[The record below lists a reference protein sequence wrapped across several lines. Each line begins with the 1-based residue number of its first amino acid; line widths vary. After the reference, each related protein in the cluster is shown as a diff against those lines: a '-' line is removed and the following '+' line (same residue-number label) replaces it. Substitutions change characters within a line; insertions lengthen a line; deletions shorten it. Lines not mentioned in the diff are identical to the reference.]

1 VIQIPLK
8 FYVTA
13 VKISVEEE
21 NAAKK
26 YNKSCVEHVTTVIRQ
41 TSFRCPMVALFFRK

>member
-1 VIQIPLK
+1 MQCCLDLFFLRLEIEVIQIPLK

-13 VKISVEEE
+13 VNFSVEEE

-26 YNKSCVEHVTTVIRQ
+26 TTDPV
-41 TSFRCPMVALFFRK
+41 